1 MNQAHLI
8 SATLQEWV
16 AEAEA
21 QKKQSQECF
30 DDPQTAEAGGCDH
43 FREDLLYLQGKLD
56 GYRAAIGLCIPHLAE
71 GVGDVAQASHPCT
84 TKVQLRW
91 EDKHHCIAGVIGG
104 VYFGQVYSTSRKG
117 LPWVSDVMVRN
128 RGCESHMTREGA
140 IIRIQQEAEA
150 FIRALSPEIEV
161 ECLPFPYDQVTGGAA
176 DV

>member
-21 QKKQSQECF
+21 EKKQAQECF
-30 DDPQTAEAGGCDH
+30 DQCTEDDGGRSH

-71 GVGDVAQASHPCT
+71 IVADVAQASHPCT

-91 EDKHHCIAGVIGG
+91 EDKHHCIAGMIGG

-117 LPWVSDVMVRN
+117 LPWVSNVMVRN
-128 RGCESHMTREGA
+128 RGCEPHVTREGA

-150 FIRALSPEIEV
+150 FIRALSPEIGV
-161 ECLPFPYDQVTGGAA
+161 ECLPFPYEQVAGGAE
-176 DV
+176 